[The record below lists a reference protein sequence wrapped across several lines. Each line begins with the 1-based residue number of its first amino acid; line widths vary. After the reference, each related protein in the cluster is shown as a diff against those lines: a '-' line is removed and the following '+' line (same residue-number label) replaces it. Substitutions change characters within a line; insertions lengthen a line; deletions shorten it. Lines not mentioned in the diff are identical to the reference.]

1 MLINAI
7 QLRELKEAYERLSV
21 KQTKWGKLCDRIEKV
36 RDFSGIGGGVSI
48 LLTGLLHE
56 LEWERMGWEPFMALF
71 VIAGCLIVLAFL
83 LSPVLWL
90 VNLKYEKVSE
100 NWRRALK
107 LRSYV
112 QNSDSKIE
120 MPLHEFLGMSG
131 KYPSEMTIQ
140 EILKNEIN
148 EITQMG

>member
-1 MLINAI
+1 
-7 QLRELKEAYERLSV
+7 
-21 KQTKWGKLCDRIEKV
+21 
-36 RDFSGIGGGVSI
+36 
-48 LLTGLLHE
+48 
-56 LEWERMGWEPFMALF
+56 MGWEPFIVLG

-90 VNLKYEKVSE
+90 VKLKYEKVSE

-107 LRSYV
+107 LLSYAH
-112 QNSDSKIE
+112 NSDSEIK